1 MSTSVELRA
10 RRRTRRAGPGRPRRL
25 VTAVTTVAV
34 AAALAVVGG
43 TDVAGAG
50 TTDGGGPG
58 GGQPRVTTLAD
69 GLVGPL
75 HLDVSPGWTG
85 PNVLVSQSFAG
96 KVSRLT
102 RRGVTDVVS
111 SPGASTGGV
120 AAGPFGTVMYLIGD
134 DSGTFLKMRLPNG
147 NTRTIGDLGAFET
160 ANNPDQVNHYGLQGA
175 TPECIAQL
183 PPDLPIAPYTGD
195 VDSNP
200 YELTVTPFGTYVADA
215 GGNDIVFVEWSG
227 RIRTVSVLPPRPMVI
242 PPEATALGVPECA
255 IGLTMN
261 FEPVPTDVEF
271 GPDRQLYV
279 SSLPGGPEDASL
291 GARGGVFRVNP
302 MSGRSKL
309 IGDGFLGASNLA
321 VAPNGTV
328 YVAELFG
335 NKVSKLRDGGPVTVA
350 DLPQPAAL
358 KWSGGRLYATTD
370 ALGPDVPEGQQ
381 PPPPNGKVV
390 SFRP

>member
-1 MSTSVELRA
+1 MSTSRDRRA
-10 RRRTRRAGPGRPRRL
+10 RRRTRRTGPGLGRRTGPGLGRRL
-25 VTAVTTVAV
+25 VAAFAAISIAIATTAVA
-34 AAALAVVGG
+34 G
-43 TDVAGAG
+43 TAVAGAG
-50 TTDGGGPG
+50 SAGGGGPGGPG
-58 GGQPRVTTLAD
+58 GGQPRVTTLAR

-75 HLDVSPGWTG
+75 HLDVSPGWMG
-85 PNVLVSQSFAG
+85 PSVLVSQSFAG
-96 KVSRLT
+96 SISRLT
-102 RRGVTDVVS
+102 KDGVTDIVT
-111 SPGASTGGV
+111 SPGAFTGGV

-134 DSGTFLKMRLPNG
+134 DSGTFLKLRLPNG
-147 NTRTIGDLGAFET
+147 NTRTIADLGAYEK
-160 ANNPDQVNHYGLQGA
+160 ANNPDQINHYGLQGA

-183 PPDLPIAPYTGD
+183 PPELPIAPYTGE

-215 GGNDIVFVEWSG
+215 GGNDILFVEWTG

-242 PPEATALGVPECA
+242 PPEATALGVPACA

-271 GPDRQLYV
+271 GPDHQLYV

-302 MSGRSKL
+302 NSGRSKL
-309 IGDGFLGASNLA
+309 IGSGFLGASNLA

-335 NKVSKLRDGGPVTVA
+335 NRVSRLCNGGPVPVA
-350 DLPQPAAL
+350 
-358 KWSGGRLYATTD
+358 
-370 ALGPDVPEGQQ
+370 
-381 PPPPNGKVV
+381 
-390 SFRP
+390 